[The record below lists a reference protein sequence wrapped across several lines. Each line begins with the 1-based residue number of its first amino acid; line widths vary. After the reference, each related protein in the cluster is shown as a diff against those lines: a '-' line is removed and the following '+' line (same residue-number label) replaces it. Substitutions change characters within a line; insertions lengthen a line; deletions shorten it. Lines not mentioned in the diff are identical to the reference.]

1 MIRGTTLAVV
11 VDMPHNPKDSQSRED
26 EDERDDSIEPRV
38 DESELG
44 EDEEEERTPQKSDD
58 IDEDADEED
67 DEAEEIDLDDL
78 SAMEG
83 PDA

>member
-1 MIRGTTLAVV
+1 
-11 VDMPHNPKDSQSRED
+11 MPRNQKDSQIREG
-26 EDERDDSIEPRV
+26 EDERDDVAAPQV
-38 DESELG
+38 DENDVE
-44 EDEEEERTPQKSDD
+44 EDDRATSSKR
-58 IDEDADEED
+58 DEDADDEADEA